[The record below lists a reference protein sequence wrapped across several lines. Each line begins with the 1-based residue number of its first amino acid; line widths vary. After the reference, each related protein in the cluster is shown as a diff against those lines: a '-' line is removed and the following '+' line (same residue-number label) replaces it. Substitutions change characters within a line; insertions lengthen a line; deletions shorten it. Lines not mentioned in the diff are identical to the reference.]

1 MFSNYLNTFFALQM
15 CISRNFEKLNVS
27 TPAAR
32 PLEVRRLRAIISSV
46 IVHLFVVLD
55 IAEKILKLQPKRL

>member
-1 MFSNYLNTFFALQM
+1 MFSNFLNSFCLEK
-15 CISRNFEKLNVS
+15 CIPRNFKKLNVL

-32 PLEVRRLRAIISSV
+32 PLEVRRLRAIILSV

-55 IAEKILKLQPKRL
+55 IAEKILKLQPKSL